1 MLIRMEHANITVK
14 SIDEAVRF
22 LKLVFPEFEKRGERE
37 TETKR
42 WLHFGTPDTY
52 VALEEVFEE
61 ATSDRK
67 TYNDPG
73 TNHIGFVIEDLAA
86 LTEKTARAGFR
97 TGNVLVEGE
106 GPYRKRVYIF
116 DGVGNEWEFV
126 EYLTQDTEKRNVN
139 E

>member
-22 LKLVFPEFEKRGERE
+22 LKLVFPEFENRGERKSDA
-37 TETKR
+37 KR

-52 VALEEVFEE
+52 IALEEVFEE
-61 ATSDRK
+61 TTSDRK
-67 TYNDPG
+67 TSRDPG
-73 TNHIGFVIEDLAA
+73 VNHIGFVVEDIGA

-97 TGNVLVEGE
+97 TGEVMAEGE

-126 EYLTQDTEKRNVN
+126 EYLTEDAEKRNVY

>member
-86 LTEKTARAGFR
+86 LTEKTASEQATCWSRAKDHTASGSISS
-97 TGNVLVEGE
+97 TVSAMSGNLW
-106 GPYRKRVYIF
+106 
-116 DGVGNEWEFV
+116 N
-126 EYLTQDTEKRNVN
+126 T
-139 E
+139 